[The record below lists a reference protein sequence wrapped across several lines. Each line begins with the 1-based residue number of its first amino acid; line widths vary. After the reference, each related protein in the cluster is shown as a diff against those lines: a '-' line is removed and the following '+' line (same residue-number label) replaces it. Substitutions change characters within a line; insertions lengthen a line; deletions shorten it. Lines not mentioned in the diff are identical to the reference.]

1 MTKAEERSL
10 GPLALVGSGE
20 YTPAMD
26 VVDRHLLEQCAGRT
40 VLLIATACAPEGL
53 DVMERWEQM
62 GSAHFARLGVDASPL
77 RIRDADDANRPE
89 IAARIAEADFVW
101 FSGGRAGY
109 LAQAFHETAAW
120 RALANANARGAVVA
134 GASGGLGVLNPHL
147 AGLPTGQAG
156 LPASGQSAEGS
167 ALPNGL
173 GLAAPIRA
181 MAHFD
186 RMEARRPDMVD
197 QMRSRLVPGQVL
209 IGVDEDTGCI
219 WTSGA
224 WVAMGRARVNVFGP
238 HGERKVYRHGD
249 VVDLPRPA
257 RSG

>member
-1 MTKAEERSL
+1 MIKIEERSV

-26 VVDRHLLEQCAGRT
+26 VVDRHLLDQCAGRT

-53 DVMERWEQM
+53 DVMDRWEQM
-62 GSAHFARLGVDASPL
+62 GRAHFARLGVDASPV
-77 RIRDADDANRPE
+77 RICDANDANRPE

-101 FSGGRAGY
+101 FSGGRAAY

-120 RALANANARGAVVA
+120 RALADANARGAVVA

-147 AGLPTGQAG
+147 AGLPA
-156 LPASGQSAEGS
+156 PGQSAEGS
-167 ALPNGL
+167 EGPNGL
-173 GLAAPIRA
+173 GLAAPVRA

-186 RMEARRPDMVD
+186 RMEARRPEMVD
-197 QMRSRLVPGQVL
+197 QMRGRLAAGQVL
-209 IGVDEDTGCI
+209 IGVDEDTACI

-224 WVAMGRARVNVFGP
+224 WVAMGRGRVNVFGAD
-238 HGERKVYRHGD
+238 GERTVFRHGD
-249 VVDLPRPA
+249 VVELPRPA
-257 RSG
+257 RSN

>member
-1 MTKAEERSL
+1 MIKPEERSL

-26 VVDRHLLEQCAGRT
+26 VVDRHLLEQCAGTT

-62 GSAHFARLGVDASPL
+62 GRAHFARLGVGASPL
-77 RIRDADDANRPE
+77 RIRDAEDANRPE

-120 RALANANARGAVVA
+120 RALADANARGAVVA

-147 AGLPTGQAG
+147 AGLPA
-156 LPASGQSAEGS
+156 PGQSAEGREG
-167 ALPNGL
+167 PNGL
-173 GLAAPIRA
+173 GLAAPVRA

-186 RMEARRPDMVD
+186 RMEARRPDMVE
-197 QMRSRLVPGQVL
+197 QMRGRLAPGQVL
-209 IGVDEDTGCI
+209 IGVDEDTACV
-219 WTSGA
+219 WRSGS
-224 WVAMGRARVNVFGP
+224 WVAMGRARVNVFDALGQ
-238 HGERKVYRHGD
+238 RSVYRHGD
-249 VVDLPRPA
+249 VVDLPRPS

>member
-1 MTKAEERSL
+1 MIKPEGSSL

-26 VVDRHLLEQCAGRT
+26 VVDRHLLEQGAGRA

-53 DVMERWEQM
+53 DVMDRWEQM
-62 GSAHFARLGVDASPL
+62 GCAHFARLGVDASPL
-77 RIRDADDANRPE
+77 RICDANDANRPE

-120 RALANANARGAVVA
+120 RALADANARGAVVA

-147 AGLPTGQAG
+147 AGLPA
-156 LPASGQSAEGS
+156 PGQSPEGS
-167 ALPNGL
+167 EGPNGL
-173 GLAAPIRA
+173 GLAAPVRA

-186 RMEARRPDMVD
+186 RMEARRPEMVD
-197 QMRSRLVPGQVL
+197 QMRGRLATDQVL
-209 IGVDEDTGCI
+209 IGVDEDTACI

-224 WVAMGRARVNVFGP
+224 WLAMGRGRVNVFDAEGQ
-238 HGERKVYRHGD
+238 RRVYRHGD
-249 VVDLPRPA
+249 AVGLPRPS